1 MSARHS
7 RKPRTTKKRKTRR
20 PRLRIAPTP
29 RIGRYVHEIATRT
42 AFLTIILI
50 LLVLWLISASGLWLA
65 ERGAPATAIHN
76 FGDALYW
83 GVAAM
88 STAGIADTPV
98 TAAGKLIGGG
108 WIVIGSV
115 LFFGTLVATVT
126 SYFMRPL
133 QRPAHQIVET
143 IEFNLEHLSDL
154 SVEELDLLK
163 ETTDALILHVEKLK
177 KDH

>member
-1 MSARHS
+1 MNTRHGRRSPTS
-7 RKPRTTKKRKTRR
+7 RQRKSPRS
-20 PRLRIAPTP
+20 RLRVAPTP
-29 RIGRYVHEIATRT
+29 RIGRYIHEIATQT
-42 AFLTIILI
+42 SFLSILLI
-50 LLVLWLISASGLWLA
+50 LLVMWLVSASGLWLA
-65 ERGAPATAIHN
+65 ERGAPATAVRSI
-76 FGDALYW
+76 GDALYW

-98 TAAGKLIGGG
+98 TAAGKLIGGS
-108 WIVIGSV
+108 WILLGSV

-133 QRPAHQIVET
+133 ARPAHQIVET
-143 IEFNLEHLSDL
+143 IEYNLEHLSDL

-177 KDH
+177 TGH